1 MFNGAGVAVVTPF
14 SNGNIDFESF
24 EGLIDFHLE
33 NDTQALI
40 VLGTTGEASTQTNEE
55 EVELISTAIKRVGG
69 KIPVIIGTGS
79 NCTDSAVYYTQK
91 AESLGADGVLVV
103 TPYYNK
109 ATQNGLI
116 EHYTLIANST
126 TLPVILYNV
135 PGRTGT
141 NLEAKTVAALSQV
154 ENIIGVKEASGNIGQ
169 VLEIK
174 RLVSDD
180 FKIYSGNDDQIIPIY
195 ACGGH
200 GVISVCAN
208 AIPRQTQQMCK
219 AFMDG
224 DVKEALRLQ
233 LLYKHFIDLLFSEV
247 NPIPIKAALS
257 AMGYIKD
264 ELRLPL
270 TSMEESNRSKLL
282 DEMERLD
289 IL

>member
-40 VLGTTGEASTQTNEE
+40 VLGTTGEASTQTNDE
-55 EVELISTAIKRVGG
+55 EVELINTAIKRVDG

-233 LLYKHFIDLLFSEV
+233 LLYKHFINLLFCEV

-282 DEMERLD
+282 DEMEKLG

>member
-1 MFNGAGVAVVTPF
+1 MFNGSGVAVVTPF

-24 EGLIDFHLE
+24 ERLIDFHLE

-40 VLGTTGEASTQTNEE
+40 VLGTTGEVSTQTDDE
-55 EVELISTAIKRVGG
+55 EVQLINTAIKRVDG

-79 NCTDSAVYYTQK
+79 NCTDSAIYYIQK
-91 AESLGADGVLVV
+91 AESLGADGALVV

-116 EHYTLIANST
+116 AHYTHIANST

-154 ENIIGVKEASGNIGQ
+154 DNIVGVKEASGNISQ

-233 LLYKHFIDLLFSEV
+233 LLYKHFINLLFCEV
-247 NPIPIKAALS
+247 NPIPIKAALG

-270 TSMEESNRSKLL
+270 TSMEESNKNKLL
-282 DEMERLD
+282 DEMERLG